1 MKHKIFIKNAA
12 ILTAT
17 SLILRTVGIF
27 FRVWLSSAVGAEGM
41 GLYQL
46 SMSVYVFAS
55 TFATCGICTA
65 VTRLVSEGR
74 ENPKGV
80 LKRSILLSLLISAVT
95 FIPVFLYAEE
105 IAVNI
110 VCDVRCTLSI
120 KALCFSLPFMGVSSC
135 FRGYFIGRRNTA
147 APSSAQLVEQ
157 AVRIVVIML
166 LVNEFRSGGLAITTA
181 AILIGDSVAEAAGT
195 LVLYAVYLKDKR
207 HLNSS
212 LVGSSSGFRKMLHI
226 AAPITLGRYI
236 HTFLR
241 TIENILV
248 PLRLSLFL
256 NDKSVSLEQYGM
268 LKGMAMPILFF
279 PASFLTAFST
289 LMIPEISEALI
300 KNQMLRVKTAVE
312 KSISITVIIST
323 AIGGIFLLLGVP
335 IANILYSSKDT
346 GILIASLSPL
356 VPFMYLESVCDGILK
371 GLDQQTHSFVYSVID
386 SLTRI
391 VLIYFAV
398 SRFGMVGF
406 ILIMVYS
413 NLLTSILNIRRLLK
427 VTKTPFKIG
436 SWILKPLFAVCLALL
451 LGSLAIRNVTG
462 DVLSV
467 VIGGGVL
474 ILVYVFSMFFMGEL
488 KIIDGIF

>member
-27 FRVWLSSAVGAEGM
+27 FRVWLSTSIGAEGM

-46 SMSVYVFAS
+46 VMSVYVFAS

-65 VTRLVSEGR
+65 VTRLISEER
-74 ENPKGV
+74 ENPKGI
-80 LKRSILLSLLISAVT
+80 LRRAILLSVLISLVT
-95 FIPVFLYAEE
+95 FLPVFFLAQP

-110 VCDVRCTLSI
+110 VCDIRSTLSI
-120 KALCFSLPFMGVSSC
+120 KVLCFSLPFMAISSC
-135 FRGYFIGRRNTA
+135 LRGYFIGRRNTA

-166 LVNEFRSGGLAITTA
+166 LVMKFSDLGLEYSTA
-181 AILIGDSVAEAAGT
+181 AILIGDAIAEAVGM
-195 LVLYAVYLKDKR
+195 LVLYIIYLVDKKKR
-207 HLNSS
+207 PKHQYSNST
-212 LVGSSSGFRKMLHI
+212 GFRKMLHI

-248 PLRLSLFL
+248 PLRLSIFVH
-256 NDKSVSLEQYGM
+256 DKSVSLEQYGM

-312 KSISITVIIST
+312 KSIGITVIIST
-323 AIGGIFLLLGVP
+323 AISGIFLLLGVP
-335 IANILYSSKDT
+335 IANLLYSSKDT
-346 GILIASLSPL
+346 GVLICALSPL

-371 GLDQQTHSFVYSVID
+371 GLDQQTHSFIYSVID
-386 SLTRI
+386 SVTRI
-391 VLIYFAV
+391 ILIYFAV
-398 SRFGMVGF
+398 SRYGMVGF

-427 VTKTPFKIG
+427 VTKTPLKVG
-436 SWILKPLFAVCLALL
+436 SWILKPLFSLSLGLAL
-451 LGSLAIRNVTG
+451 GYFAMGNVTG
-462 DVLSV
+462 DVMS
-467 VIGGGVL
+467 IIAGGGVL
-474 ILVYVFSMFFMGEL
+474 VLTYVISMFFMGEL